1 MVPGTVCSRGC
12 SAAPLTWG
20 MWFHVCTGASGNG
33 CSIAHSVRDLP
44 GEASG
49 LDSQRF
55 EDLNL
60 WTKLIRR
67 GEGGVGLKLAFCCPN
82 QSLVKEYSLPTPG
95 WNWGGGPLHL
105 GEGLNASALGIPSV
119 CAQAIWWVIF
129 NKTLI
134 LKRGRGSLKLF
145 PMGRTK
151 RVFFRLNV
159 IKHR

>member
-1 MVPGTVCSRGC
+1 MYVQALLGTVVASLTQWETYREKQVGWTHKDLRIEFEKWSELMNEIDKARGKGGR
-12 SAAPLTWG
+12 SKT
-20 MWFHVCTGASGNG
+20 
-33 CSIAHSVRDLP
+33 
-44 GEASG
+44 
-49 LDSQRF
+49 RF
-55 EDLNL
+55 LLSKPESC
-60 WTKLIRR
+60 
-67 GEGGVGLKLAFCCPN
+67 E
-82 QSLVKEYSLPTPG
+82 EYSLPTPG

-145 PMGRTK
+145 PTGRTK